1 MRGCPNDA
9 VTDMARPRA
18 QFEPVAWWWA
28 RNQIGKDLRKRYE
41 VPEELPPKLLTLVV
55 KVDTIEGN
63 QLLRFSGTRS
73 DREQMVE
80 ARSLAGV
87 KAFPDWFALT

>member
-1 MRGCPNDA
+1 
-9 VTDMARPRA
+9 MARQRA

-28 RNQIGKDLRKRYE
+28 RNQIGKYLRKRYE
-41 VPEELPPKLLTLVV
+41 VPKELPPKLLTLVV
-55 KVDTIEGN
+55 ESGHIEEN
-63 QLLRFSGTRS
+63 QLLRYSGTRS

-87 KAFPDWFALT
+87 KAFPDCFALT